1 MTLLDMI
8 GKSSTYAV
16 KLANEN
22 ILNSANSDNL
32 SSTNASSLTNNSN
45 STNASSSTNN
55 SNSTNASEKYRLF
68 VGIQLPQDVQ
78 RVLDIW
84 KSSLQE
90 VLPFQK
96 WTHPQDVHVTLSF
109 LGDASAETAE
119 ALAADLRQLAA
130 AALPLTLHA
139 EGLGVFGPPAAPSI
153 LWAGLAGDLDAL
165 AALQREVAGVCA
177 RHGFPSEARAY
188 RPHLTL
194 ARRYRTAAGPFKRS
208 ALAAAG
214 APAGGWPAWRVED
227 IVLYRSHLGRLP
239 AYEPLGVFP
248 FEA

>member
-8 GKSSTYAV
+8 GESSTYAV

-22 ILNSANSDNL
+22 SLNSANSDNL
-32 SSTNASSLTNNSN
+32 SFTNASSLTNNSN
-45 STNASSSTNN
+45 STNVLSSTNN
-55 SNSTNASEKYRLF
+55 SNSTNASEYRLF

-153 LWAGLAGDLDAL
+153 LWAGLAGDLNAL
-165 AALQREVAGVCA
+165 AALQHEVAGVCA
-177 RHGFPSEARAY
+177 RHGFPAEARAY

-208 ALAAAG
+208 ALAAVW

-227 IVLYRSHLGRLP
+227 IVLYRSHLGRQP
-239 AYEPLGVFP
+239 AYEPIGVFP

>member
-1 MTLLDMI
+1 MTMLDSI
-8 GKSSTYAV
+8 G
-16 KLANEN
+16 E
-22 ILNSANSDNL
+22 
-32 SSTNASSLTNNSN
+32 SSTNAANSEKSN
-45 STNASSSTNN
+45 TSRSTNASSSTNISSSTN
-55 SNSTNASEKYRLF
+55 TQSSTNASEMYRLF

-84 KSSLQE
+84 KDSIQK

-165 AALQREVAGVCA
+165 VALQREVAGVCA
-177 RHGFPSEARAY
+177 RHGFPAEARAY

-208 ALAAAG
+208 ALAAPG

-248 FEA
+248 FEELQSTNT

>member
-1 MTLLDMI
+1 MTWLDTI
-8 GKSSTYAV
+8 GESSTNAV
-16 KLANEN
+16 NSEN
-22 ILNSANSDNL
+22 SNTSKSTNASTITNSNTLSSTNTSSSTKAS
-32 SSTNASSLTNNSN
+32 SSTNAS
-45 STNASSSTNN
+45 
-55 SNSTNASEKYRLF
+55 EMYRLF
-68 VGIQLPQDVQ
+68 VGIRLPQDVQ

-84 KSSLQE
+84 KGSIQK

-130 AALPLTLHA
+130 AAQPLTLHA

-153 LWAGLAGDLDAL
+153 LWAGIAGDLDAL

-177 RHGFPSEARAY
+177 RHGFPAEARAY

-194 ARRYRTAAGPFKRS
+194 ARRYRAAAGPFKRS
-208 ALAAAG
+208 ALASAE
-214 APAGGWPAWRVED
+214 APAGGWPVWQVED
-227 IVLYRSHLGRLP
+227 IVLYRSHLGRQP
-239 AYEPLGVFP
+239 SYEPLGVFP
-248 FEA
+248 FEE

>member
-1 MTLLDMI
+1 MHQVKPHLEMLGEVRRREQIWIQKELKLLMTLLDMI

-32 SSTNASSLTNNSN
+32 SSTNALNLTNNS
-45 STNASSSTNN
+45 S
-55 SNSTNASEKYRLF
+55 STNASEKYRLF

-153 LWAGLAGDLDAL
+153 LW
-165 AALQREVAGVCA
+165 
-177 RHGFPSEARAY
+177 
-188 RPHLTL
+188 
-194 ARRYRTAAGPFKRS
+194 
-208 ALAAAG
+208 
-214 APAGGWPAWRVED
+214 
-227 IVLYRSHLGRLP
+227 
-239 AYEPLGVFP
+239 
-248 FEA
+248 